1 LGEINVDIVEAV
13 KARKTVRG
21 FRSDPV
27 PRKIIKE
34 ILEISSRAPS
44 GMNTQPWEFTVV
56 SGKALETI
64 SQENIKLLASGVEG
78 RLTRYEGV
86 YRERQIELA
95 KQIFKLMDIPREDKE
110 KRTEWL
116 YRGFRYFDAPAAI
129 ILSMEKSLEGGL
141 SLYDLGLISQTICL
155 VALKYD
161 LGTCIGI
168 QGVTFPEVIRKYT
181 GIPESKKIVI
191 SISIGYPDWNLT
203 PNRLESTREDI
214 ETLTTW
220 HGFND

>member
-1 LGEINVDIVEAV
+1 MDIVEAV
-13 KARKTVRG
+13 KARKSIRG

-27 PRKIIKE
+27 PREVIKE
-34 ILEISSRAPS
+34 ILEVSSRAPS

-56 SGKALETI
+56 SGKMLEAI
-64 SQENIKLLASGVEG
+64 SRENIKLLASGVEV

-86 YRERQIELA
+86 YRERQVELA

-116 YRGFRYFDAPAAI
+116 HLGFRNFDAPAAI
-129 ILSMEKSLEGGL
+129 ILSMEKSLEAGL
-141 SLYDLGLISQTICL
+141 SLYDMGLISQTICL
-155 VALKYD
+155 VALKYG
-161 LGTCIGI
+161 LGTCIGV
-168 QGVTFPEVIRKYT
+168 QGVTFPEVVRKYT

-191 SISIGYPDWNLT
+191 GISIGYPDWNFT
-203 PNRLESTREDI
+203 ANNLESTREDI